1 MLLST
6 LNHSTV
12 KNIVLVCLADLIVG
26 ISYGALAHSQGFD
39 FWVPLTLSILV
50 LAGASE
56 FLFIGVVFS
65 GGSPISAALAGLLVN
80 SRHIPFSFA
89 VSELAGKGPKA
100 LLGYHI
106 MNDESVVFGL
116 AQETDKEKRAAF
128 WLCGLGILMCWP
140 IGVLIGEGV
149 GSFIQD
155 TKALGMD
162 AMFPAIILA
171 LSLPALKDKSLR
183 LTAIIGAVIAV
194 ASTPFLPAGIPV
206 LMALISLVIYIRSW
220 IWWIIHGLYWQVLS
234 YLRWAL
240 I

>member
-1 MLLST
+1 MQTST
-6 LNHSTV
+6 FQFSILHNSTV
-12 KNIVLVCLADLIVG
+12 KNIALVCIADLIVG

-39 FWVPLTLSILV
+39 WWVPLMLSIFV

-65 GGSPISAALAGLLVN
+65 GGSPLSAALAGLLVN

-89 VSELAGKGPKA
+89 VSELTGKGAKS

-116 AQETDKEKRAAF
+116 AQESEREKTAAF
-128 WLCGLGILMCWP
+128 WLCGLGILICWP
-140 IGVLIGEGV
+140 VGVVIGEIL

-155 TKALGMD
+155 THALGMD

-171 LSLPALKDKSLR
+171 LSLPALKDKRLR
-183 LTAIIGAVIAV
+183 LAAIVGAVIAV
-194 ASTPFLPAGIPV
+194 VATPVLPAGIPV
-206 LMALISLVIYIRSW
+206 LLALLSLVIYIRKS
-220 IWWIIHGLYWQVLS
+220 
-234 YLRWAL
+234 
-240 I
+240 

>member
-1 MLLST
+1 MFFISNGRSMQTSSFQFSILH
-6 LNHSTV
+6 NSTV
-12 KNIVLVCLADLIVG
+12 KNIALVCIADLIVG

-39 FWVPLTLSILV
+39 WWVPLMLSIFV

-65 GGSPISAALAGLLVN
+65 GGSPLSAALAGLLVN

-89 VSELAGKGPKA
+89 VSELTGKGIKS

-116 AQETDKEKRAAF
+116 AQDSEREKTAAF
-128 WLCGLGILMCWP
+128 WLCGLGILICWP
-140 IGVLIGEGV
+140 VGVVIGEIL

-155 TKALGMD
+155 THALGMD

-171 LSLPALKDKSLR
+171 LSLPALKDKHLR
-183 LTAIIGAVIAV
+183 LAAIVGAVVAV
-194 ASTPFLPAGIPV
+194 VTTPVLPAGIPV
-206 LMALISLVIYIRSW
+206 LLALLSLVIYIRKS
-220 IWWIIHGLYWQVLS
+220 
-234 YLRWAL
+234 
-240 I
+240 

>member
-1 MLLST
+1 MQKSIFQFSILH
-6 LNHSTV
+6 NSTV
-12 KNIVLVCLADLIVG
+12 KNIALVCIADLIVG

-39 FWVPLTLSILV
+39 WWVPLVLSILV

-89 VSELAGKGPKA
+89 VSELAGKGSKA

-116 AQETDKEKRAAF
+116 AQESQQEKTAAF
-128 WLCGLGILMCWP
+128 WLCGLGILICWP
-140 IGVLIGEGV
+140 VGVIIGEIL

-155 TKALGMD
+155 THALGMD

-171 LSLPALKDKSLR
+171 LSLPALKDKRLR
-183 LTAIIGAVIAV
+183 LAAIIGAVIAMV
-194 ASTPFLPAGIPV
+194 TTPVLPAGIPV
-206 LMALISLVIYIRSW
+206 LLALLSLVIYIRK
-220 IWWIIHGLYWQVLS
+220 
-234 YLRWAL
+234 
-240 I
+240 

>member
-1 MLLST
+1 MQKST
-6 LNHSTV
+6 FQFSILHNSTV
-12 KNIVLVCLADLIVG
+12 KNIALVCIADLIVG

-39 FWVPLTLSILV
+39 WWVPLVLSILV

-116 AQETDKEKRAAF
+116 AQESQQEKTAAF
-128 WLCGLGILMCWP
+128 WLCGLGILICWP
-140 IGVLIGEGV
+140 VGVIIGEIL

-155 TKALGMD
+155 THALGMD

-171 LSLPALKDKSLR
+171 LSLPALKDKRLR
-183 LTAIIGAVIAV
+183 LATIIGAVIAMV
-194 ASTPFLPAGIPV
+194 TTPVLPAGIPV
-206 LMALISLVIYIRSW
+206 LLALLSLVIYIRK
-220 IWWIIHGLYWQVLS
+220 
-234 YLRWAL
+234 
-240 I
+240 

>member
-1 MLLST
+1 MLTST
-6 LNHSTV
+6 LNSTLNNNTV
-12 KNIVLVCLADLIVG
+12 KNIALVCLADLIVG

-56 FLFIGVVFS
+56 FLFIGVIFT

-89 VSELAGKGPKA
+89 VSDLTGKGAKA

-116 AQETDKEKRAAF
+116 AQETEKEKRAAF
-128 WLCGLGILMCWP
+128 WLCGIGILLCWP
-140 IGVLIGEGV
+140 LGVIIGEV
-149 GSFIQD
+149 LGSFVSD
-155 TKALGMD
+155 THVFGMD

-171 LSLPALKDKSLR
+171 LSLPALKDKRLR
-183 LTAIIGAVIAV
+183 ITAIIGAVIAV
-194 ASTPFLPAGIPV
+194 TTTPYLPAGIPV
-206 LMALISLVIYIRSW
+206 LLALLSLVVYIRK
-220 IWWIIHGLYWQVLS
+220 
-234 YLRWAL
+234 
-240 I
+240 

>member
-1 MLLST
+1 MLTSTFNST
-6 LNHSTV
+6 LNNSTV
-12 KNIVLVCLADLIVG
+12 KNIALVCLADLIVG

-56 FLFIGVVFS
+56 FLFIGVIFT

-89 VSELAGKGPKA
+89 VGDLTGKGKKA

-116 AQETDKEKRAAF
+116 AQETEKEKRAAF
-128 WLCGLGILMCWP
+128 WLCGIGILLCWP
-140 IGVLIGEGV
+140 LGVIIGEV
-149 GSFIQD
+149 LGSFMDD
-155 TKALGMD
+155 THVFGMD

-171 LSLPALKDKSLR
+171 LSLPALKDTRLR
-183 LTAIIGAVIAV
+183 ITAIIGAVIAV
-194 ASTPFLPAGIPV
+194 ATTPYLPAGIPV
-206 LMALISLVIYIRSW
+206 LLALLSLVIYIRK
-220 IWWIIHGLYWQVLS
+220 
-234 YLRWAL
+234 
-240 I
+240 

>member
-1 MLLST
+1 MFFISNGRSMQTST
-6 LNHSTV
+6 FQFSILHNSTV
-12 KNIVLVCLADLIVG
+12 KNIALVCIADLIVG

-39 FWVPLTLSILV
+39 WWVPLMLSIFV

-65 GGSPISAALAGLLVN
+65 GGSPLSAALAGLLVN

-89 VSELAGKGPKA
+89 VSELTGKGAKS

-116 AQETDKEKRAAF
+116 AQDSEREKTAAF
-128 WLCGLGILMCWP
+128 WLCGLGILICWP
-140 IGVLIGEGV
+140 VGVVIGEIL

-155 TKALGMD
+155 THALGMD

-171 LSLPALKDKSLR
+171 LSLPALKDKRLR
-183 LTAIIGAVIAV
+183 LAAIVGAVVAV
-194 ASTPFLPAGIPV
+194 VTTPVLPAGIPV
-206 LMALISLVIYIRSW
+206 LLALLSLVIYIRKS
-220 IWWIIHGLYWQVLS
+220 
-234 YLRWAL
+234 
-240 I
+240 

>member
-1 MLLST
+1 MLTST
-6 LNHSTV
+6 LNNNTV
-12 KNIVLVCLADLIVG
+12 KNITLVCIADLIVG

-39 FWVPLTLSILV
+39 LWVPLTLSILV

-56 FLFIGVVFS
+56 FLFIGVIFT

-116 AQETDKEKRAAF
+116 AQENKTEKRAAF
-128 WLCGLGILMCWP
+128 WLCGIGILICWP
-140 IGVLIGEGV
+140 AGVLIGEAL
-149 GSFIQD
+149 GSFIND
-155 TKALGMD
+155 THVLGMD

-171 LSLPALKDKSLR
+171 LSLPALKDKRLR
-183 LTAIIGAVIAV
+183 ITAIIGAVIAV
-194 ASTPFLPAGIPV
+194 AVTPVLPAGIPV
-206 LMALISLVIYIRSW
+206 LLALLSLVIYIRK
-220 IWWIIHGLYWQVLS
+220 
-234 YLRWAL
+234 
-240 I
+240 

>member
-1 MLLST
+1 MQKST
-6 LNHSTV
+6 FQFSILHNSTV
-12 KNIVLVCLADLIVG
+12 KNIALVCIADLIVG

-39 FWVPLTLSILV
+39 WWVPLVLSILV

-89 VSELAGKGPKA
+89 VNELAGKGPKA

-116 AQETDKEKRAAF
+116 AQESQQEKTAAF
-128 WLCGLGILMCWP
+128 WLCGVGILICWP
-140 IGVLIGEGV
+140 VGVIIGEIL

-155 TKALGMD
+155 THALGMD
-162 AMFPAIILA
+162 AMFPTIILA
-171 LSLPALKDKSLR
+171 LSLPALKDKRLR
-183 LTAIIGAVIAV
+183 LAAIIGAVIAMV
-194 ASTPFLPAGIPV
+194 TTPVLPAGIPV
-206 LMALISLVIYIRSW
+206 LLALLSLVIYIRK
-220 IWWIIHGLYWQVLS
+220 
-234 YLRWAL
+234 
-240 I
+240 

>member
-1 MLLST
+1 MQKST
-6 LNHSTV
+6 FQFSILHNSTV
-12 KNIVLVCLADLIVG
+12 KNIALVCITDLIVG

-39 FWVPLTLSILV
+39 WWVPLVLSILV

-116 AQETDKEKRAAF
+116 AQESQQEKTAAF
-128 WLCGLGILMCWP
+128 WLCGLGILICWP
-140 IGVLIGEGV
+140 VGVIIGEIL

-155 TKALGMD
+155 THALGMD
-162 AMFPAIILA
+162 VMFPAIILA
-171 LSLPALKDKSLR
+171 LSLPALKDKRLR
-183 LTAIIGAVIAV
+183 LAAIIGAVIAMV
-194 ASTPFLPAGIPV
+194 TTPVLPAGIPV
-206 LMALISLVIYIRSW
+206 LLALLSLVIYIRK
-220 IWWIIHGLYWQVLS
+220 
-234 YLRWAL
+234 
-240 I
+240 

>member
-1 MLLST
+1 MLTST
-6 LNHSTV
+6 LNSTLNNSTV
-12 KNIVLVCLADLIVG
+12 KNIALVCLADLIVG

-56 FLFIGVVFS
+56 FLFIGVIFT

-89 VSELAGKGPKA
+89 VGDLTGKGTKA

-116 AQETDKEKRAAF
+116 AQETEKEKRAAF
-128 WLCGLGILMCWP
+128 WLCGIGILLCWP
-140 IGVLIGEGV
+140 LGVIIGEV
-149 GSFIQD
+149 LGSFVND
-155 TKALGMD
+155 THVFGMD

-171 LSLPALKDKSLR
+171 LSLPALKDKRLR
-183 LTAIIGAVIAV
+183 ITAIIGSVIAV
-194 ASTPFLPAGIPV
+194 ATTPYLPAGIPV
-206 LMALISLVIYIRSW
+206 LLALLSLVIYIRK
-220 IWWIIHGLYWQVLS
+220 
-234 YLRWAL
+234 
-240 I
+240 

>member
-1 MLLST
+1 MLTST
-6 LNHSTV
+6 LNSTLHNSTV
-12 KNIVLVCLADLIVG
+12 KNIALVCLADLIVG

-56 FLFIGVVFS
+56 FLFIGVIFT

-89 VSELAGKGPKA
+89 VGDLTGKGTKA

-116 AQETDKEKRAAF
+116 AQETEKEKRAAF
-128 WLCGLGILMCWP
+128 WLCGIGILLCWP
-140 IGVLIGEGV
+140 LGVIIGEV
-149 GSFIQD
+149 LGSFVND
-155 TKALGMD
+155 THVFGMD

-171 LSLPALKDKSLR
+171 LSLPALKDKRLR
-183 LTAIIGAVIAV
+183 ITAIIGAVIAV
-194 ASTPFLPAGIPV
+194 ATTPYLPAGIPV
-206 LMALISLVIYIRSW
+206 LLALLSLVIYIRK
-220 IWWIIHGLYWQVLS
+220 
-234 YLRWAL
+234 
-240 I
+240 

>member
-1 MLLST
+1 MQTST
-6 LNHSTV
+6 FQFSILHNSTV
-12 KNIVLVCLADLIVG
+12 KNIALVCIADLIVG

-39 FWVPLTLSILV
+39 WWVPLMLSIFV

-65 GGSPISAALAGLLVN
+65 GGSPLSAALAGLLVN

-89 VSELAGKGPKA
+89 VSELTGKGAKS

-116 AQETDKEKRAAF
+116 AQESEREKTAAF
-128 WLCGLGILMCWP
+128 WLCGLGILICWP
-140 IGVLIGEGV
+140 VGVVIGEIL

-155 TKALGMD
+155 THALGMD

-171 LSLPALKDKSLR
+171 LSLPALKDKRLR
-183 LTAIIGAVIAV
+183 LAAIVGAVVAV
-194 ASTPFLPAGIPV
+194 VATPVLPAGIPV
-206 LMALISLVIYIRSW
+206 LLALLSLVIYIRKS
-220 IWWIIHGLYWQVLS
+220 
-234 YLRWAL
+234 
-240 I
+240 